1 MNDKRSKSLNKHHSN
16 KKGLEKENKKLYE
29 EMYNDMIKSKSNLKQ
44 EKKDKAQ
51 LYNNQ
56 NNFNSINIINNNYN
70 NIIINNKLT
79 PNKKLMIEDKTFSV
93 NKKNYKFMNIG
104 ENNQKMLIK
113 NSHDKDNDLEFKYKL
128 ILNEKNNLI
137 NKLRSEVNHYKSQN
151 KNQLHSPQH
160 GATNRNNIEFDDI
173 RNRMRNIFSLQKK
186 DNHNGYMNDYNT
198 IKTYVGKPISK
209 SKNNIK
215 YNNFETSNNFMPQIN
230 SPNSINLNSF
240 DNNGI
245 YQYNNKL
252 LFNYSLKNDMKLNK
266 IKLSLDINN
275 NNYNSIETD
284 RNYKFTLRSPKL
296 IYSNK
301 NNNNNNFEL
310 NNYSNNY
317 NYNYNA
323 MTFKDNM
330 EAKPSFKNIKSSK
343 YCFNSIATSPF
354 YLQKGLINDK
364 VSDDNNNEVASS
376 SFNYKE
382 KFDNLKK
389 RMYKLIENLFELID
403 KQNNN
408 INIKDN

>member
-1 MNDKRSKSLNKHHSN
+1 MNEKRSNSLNKHHSS
-16 KKGLEKENKKLYE
+16 KKGLEKENKKLFE
-29 EMYNDMIKSKSNLKQ
+29 DMCNDLIKSKSNLKQ
-44 EKKDKAQ
+44 EKKDKAL

-93 NKKNYKFMNIG
+93 NKKKLKIMNDG
-104 ENNQKMLIK
+104 ENKQKVLIK

-137 NKLRSEVNHYKSQN
+137 NKLRSEVNHYKNQN

-160 GATNRNNIEFDDI
+160 GGSNRNNIEFDDM
-173 RNRMRNIFSLQKK
+173 RNKMRNIFSLQKK
-186 DNHNGYMNDYNT
+186 DNHNGYINDYNT
-198 IKTYVGKPISK
+198 IKTYVGKPLSK
-209 SKNNIK
+209 SKHNIN

-230 SPNSINLNSF
+230 SPNSINLNSI

-266 IKLSLDINN
+266 NKLTLDVN

-301 NNNNNNFEL
+301 NNNNNFEK
-310 NNYSNNY
+310 NKYNNNY
-317 NYNYNA
+317 NYKSI
-323 MTFKDNM
+323 TFEDSM
-330 EAKPSFKNIKSSK
+330 QTKPSFKNIKSSK
-343 YCFNSIATSPF
+343 YCFNSIATSPYSF
-354 YLQKGLINDK
+354 KKGAINDK
-364 VSDDNNNEVASS
+364 IFDDNSHENASS

-382 KFDNLKK
+382 KYENLKK
-389 RMYKLIENLFELID
+389 RMYNLIENLFELIE
-403 KQNNN
+403 KQKNN

>member
-1 MNDKRSKSLNKHHSN
+1 MNDKRSNSLNKHHSS

-29 EMYNDMIKSKSNLKQ
+29 EMCNEMIKSKSNLKQ
-44 EKKDKAQ
+44 EKKDKAL

-56 NNFNSINIINNNYN
+56 NNFNAINIINNNYN

-93 NKKNYKFMNIG
+93 NKKNYKIMNNG
-104 ENNQKMLIK
+104 ENKQKVLIK
-113 NSHDKDNDLEFKYKL
+113 NSHDEENDLEYKYKL

-137 NKLRSEVNHYKSQN
+137 NKLRSEVNHYKNQN

-160 GATNRNNIEFDDI
+160 GGSNRNNIEFDDI

-186 DNHNGYMNDYNT
+186 DTHNGYINGYNT

-215 YNNFETSNNFMPQIN
+215 YNKVETSNNFMPQIN
-230 SPNSINLNSF
+230 SPNSINLNSI
-240 DNNGI
+240 DNHGI

-252 LFNYSLKNDMKLNK
+252 LFNYSLKNNMKLNK
-266 IKLSLDINN
+266 NKLTLDINNN

-301 NNNNNNFEL
+301 NNFFEL
-310 NNYSNNY
+310 NNNSNNY

-323 MTFKDNM
+323 ITFEDNM
-330 EAKPSFKNIKSSK
+330 ETKPSFKNIKSSK

-354 YLQKGLINDK
+354 YLKKGVINDK
-364 VSDDNNNEVASS
+364 MGEDNSNEVASS

-382 KFDNLKK
+382 KNDNLKK
-389 RMYKLIENLFELID
+389 RMYNLIENLFELIE

-408 INIKDN
+408 II

>member
-1 MNDKRSKSLNKHHSN
+1 MNDKRSNSLNKHHSS
-16 KKGLEKENKKLYE
+16 KKVLEKENKNLYE
-29 EMYNDMIKSKSNLKQ
+29 ELYNNMIKSKSNLKQ
-44 EKKDKAQ
+44 EKKNKG
-51 LYNNQ
+51 LLHNNQ

-79 PNKKLMIEDKTFSV
+79 PNKKLIIEDKTSSV
-93 NKKNYKFMNIG
+93 NKKNYKNMNIG

-113 NSHDKDNDLEFKYKL
+113 SNHDKDNDLEFKYKL

-137 NKLRSEVNHYKSQN
+137 NKLRSEVNHYKNQN

-173 RNRMRNIFSLQKK
+173 RNKMRNIFSLQKK
-186 DNHNGYMNDYNT
+186 DNHNGYINDYNS

-209 SKNNIK
+209 SKHNIK

-230 SPNSINLNSF
+230 SHNSINLNSI

-266 IKLSLDINN
+266 NKLTLDINN
-275 NNYNSIETD
+275 NNNYNSLETD

-296 IYSNK
+296 IY

-317 NYNYNA
+317 NYNYNHI
-323 MTFKDNM
+323 TFEDNM
-330 EAKPSFKNIKSSK
+330 ETKPSFKNIKNSK

-354 YLQKGLINDK
+354 SLKKGVIKDK
-364 VSDDNNNEVASS
+364 IGDDNSNEIVSS

-382 KFDNLKK
+382 KYDNLKK
-389 RMYKLIENLFELID
+389 RMYNLIENLFELIEQ
-403 KQNNN
+403 QNNN

>member
-1 MNDKRSKSLNKHHSN
+1 MNDKRSNSLNKHHSSR
-16 KKGLEKENKKLYE
+16 KGLEKENKKLYE
-29 EMYNDMIKSKSNLKQ
+29 DIYNDMIKSKSNLKQ
-44 EKKDKAQ
+44 EKKDKP
-51 LYNNQ
+51 LLLNNQ

-79 PNKKLMIEDKTFSV
+79 PNKKLLLEDKTFSV
-93 NKKNYKFMNIG
+93 NKKNYKIMNIG
-104 ENNQKMLIK
+104 ENKQKVLIK
-113 NSHDKDNDLEFKYKL
+113 NNHDKDNDLEFKYKL

-137 NKLRSEVNHYKSQN
+137 NKLRSEVNHYKTQN
-151 KNQLHSPQH
+151 KIQLHSPQH
-160 GATNRNNIEFDDI
+160 AGSNRNNIEFDDI
-173 RNRMRNIFSLQKK
+173 RNKMRNIFSLQKK
-186 DNHNGYMNDYNT
+186 ENYNGYMNDYNT

-209 SKNNIK
+209 SKHNIN

-230 SPNSINLNSF
+230 SPNTINLNSI

-266 IKLSLDINN
+266 NKLTLDVNN
-275 NNYNSIETD
+275 NNFNSIETD

-301 NNNNNNFEL
+301 NNNFEL

-323 MTFKDNM
+323 ITVEDNM
-330 EAKPSFKNIKSSK
+330 ETKASSKNIKSSK
-343 YCFNSIATSPF
+343 YCFNSKATSPF
-354 YLQKGLINDK
+354 SLKKDINDK
-364 VSDDNNNEVASS
+364 VGDENNEVASS

-382 KFDNLKK
+382 KYDNLKK
-389 RMYKLIENLFELID
+389 RMYNLIENLFELIE